1 MSVRPGRAS
10 IVLLLTTTA
19 LAVVSFWVPFAALLV
34 APVLLLTCVGAA
46 LDFQALRAALRSVS
60 LRQSVPA
67 TMGRDIP
74 FTVSLRIFFPSTRR
88 FQVTVRVG
96 VPLQATPNLWIDS
109 VEVGGV
115 EPERELAR
123 DFRIAERGRF
133 EFGPVWVRVT
143 GPFGLLEM
151 QRSFDRADAVD
162 ILPESFWSK
171 EKLSKDDADEQR
183 LLDKLARA
191 QRHGVGTEFESLVEF
206 RAGEDPQRI
215 DWRATA
221 RTRRLIVRRFQVEQ
235 HRDVMIV
242 VDCGRLM
249 GADAQK
255 GTKLDCAVDAA
266 LMLSR
271 VALESGDRC
280 GLGVFDDQVLGYL
293 PPVAGP
299 QAMRALTRCVY
310 DLQTGF
316 RESDFSRMFA
326 ALQSR
331 QRKRSLVVVLSDI
344 VDDETTT
351 RFRLSLA
358 SLARRHVVIF
368 AALKTPLL
376 SALPRRPIG
385 SMLDAARHAV
395 AYRVLR
401 EREQAVHSLQ
411 RSAVHVLDVEPSRL
425 TIPLIN
431 QYVDL
436 RQRNTL

>member
-1 MSVRPGRAS
+1 M
-10 IVLLLTTTA
+10 LLATTA

-34 APVLLLTCVGAA
+34 APALLLACLGFA
-46 LDFQALRAALRSVS
+46 LDFQMLRAGLRTVS

-67 TMGRDIP
+67 TIGRDVP
-74 FTVSLRIFFPSTRR
+74 FTVSMRINCPSPRR

-96 VPLQATPNLWIDS
+96 APAQATPNLWIES
-109 VEVGGV
+109 VDVGGD

-123 DFRIAERGRF
+123 DFRIAQRGRY
-133 EFGPVWVRVT
+133 EFGPVWVRMT
-143 GPFGLLEM
+143 APFGLLEM
-151 QRSFDRADAVD
+151 QRSFDLADAVD
-162 ILPESFWSK
+162 VLPESFWSK
-171 EKLSKDDADEQR
+171 ETLSKDDADEQR

-293 PPVAGP
+293 PPVSGP
-299 QAMRALTRCVY
+299 QAMRALIRW
-310 DLQTGF
+310 
-316 RESDFSRMFA
+316 
-326 ALQSR
+326 
-331 QRKRSLVVVLSDI
+331 
-344 VDDETTT
+344 
-351 RFRLSLA
+351 RL
-358 SLARRHVVIF
+358 
-368 AALKTPLL
+368 
-376 SALPRRPIG
+376 
-385 SMLDAARHAV
+385 
-395 AYRVLR
+395 
-401 EREQAVHSLQ
+401 
-411 RSAVHVLDVEPSRL
+411 
-425 TIPLIN
+425 
-431 QYVDL
+431 
-436 RQRNTL
+436 